1 MKKPETWRLGGIII
15 IALVAIFVDLNI
27 QHPDWAKNLIF
38 WQPAAQRDIALR
50 LGLDLQGGLQVL
62 LAADIPE
69 DQELDAA
76 SMETARRIVE
86 NRVNAM
92 GLTEPVVQAQG
103 ERRIIVELP
112 GIENPEQA
120 VDTIKGTALL
130 EFVDSGTIP
139 LPAGT
144 VITTTLG
151 GPDRTAPGA
160 ELTPT
165 DAISPTVEPAVIEPE
180 PTPESTEQPVEE
192 STEEPAEGA
201 DLPAMPE
208 KPPDRNGMYAEPPAM
223 QIDPDKTYIA
233 TIATVKGDIVVELFA
248 DKAPNTVNNFV
259 FLARQGFYDNTT
271 FHRVIED
278 FMAQGGDPTGTGT
291 GGPGYTFA
299 DEFHPDLRHD
309 HPGILSMANS
319 GPNTNGSQF
328 FITYEATPWL
338 DDAHSIFGQVID
350 GMDVLTSLTLRDPAQ
365 SPAFAGDLIETI
377 TITTT
382 DAPITPTVGITSTA
396 ESVVTSTQPTPVSPT
411 PTTRGQ
417 IVYKTILTGAGLN
430 AVGLDRNEQG
440 EYIIPIEFNPEGAEI
455 FANYTADHIGQYLC
469 IVLDKTV
476 ISCPRINDYIPQ
488 GRASIS
494 GAFTY
499 DSARQLA
506 VQLRYGALP
515 IPLRV
520 ESFNRIGATLGAE
533 SIEKSVR
540 AGIVGL
546 AIVLLFMLVYY
557 RLPGGLADAALII
570 YVLINFALYKLAPIT
585 LTLPGIAGF
594 ILSAGM
600 AVDANILI
608 FERMKEELRRGR
620 RLTTAV
626 EIGFSRA
633 WSSIRDGQLSTLL
646 ICAILFFFGTNF
658 GASIVKGFAV
668 TLAIGTVVNVFTAVF
683 ATRTFMR
690 QAAASSSNWL
700 ADRKWLLGV

>member
-1 MKKPETWRLGGIII
+1 MRKPETWRLTGIAI
-15 IALVAIFVDLNI
+15 IALIAIFVDLNI
-27 QHPDWAKNLIF
+27 QHPDWAENLIF
-38 WQPAAQRDIALR
+38 WQPTGQRDIALR

-62 LAADIPE
+62 LSADTPE
-69 DQELDAA
+69 GQELDTA

-86 NRVNAM
+86 NRVNSL

-120 VDTIKGTALL
+120 VETIKGTALL

-139 LPAGT
+139 LPPGT
-144 VITTTLG
+144 VLTTTEG
-151 GPDRTAPGA
+151 GPNLAVSGA
-160 ELTPT
+160 EWTPT
-165 DAISPTVEPAVIEPE
+165 DVITATDEPAVTTPE
-180 PTPESTEQPVEE
+180 PTEQP
-192 STEEPAEGA
+192 TEEPAEEPTEET
-201 DLPAMPE
+201 DLPPMPE
-208 KPPDRNGMYAEPPAM
+208 NPPDRNGMYTEPPAM
-223 QIDPDKTYIA
+223 QIDPEKTYLA

-248 DKAPNTVNNFV
+248 DKVPNTVNNFV

-291 GGPGYTFA
+291 GGAGYSFA
-299 DEFHPDLRHD
+299 DEFHSDLRHD
-309 HPGILSMANS
+309 RPGILSMANS
-319 GPNTNGSQF
+319 GPDTNSSQF

-338 DDAHSIFGQVID
+338 DDRHSVFGQVVE
-350 GMDVLTSLTLRDPAQ
+350 GMDVLRSLTLRDPSQ

-377 TITTT
+377 SITTT
-382 DAPITPTVGITSTA
+382 TGITSST
-396 ESVVTSTQPTPVSPT
+396 ESVVTPTLLTPTPSPS
-411 PTTRGQ
+411 PARGP
-417 IVYKTILTGAGLN
+417 IIYETILTGAGLN
-430 AVGLDRNEQG
+430 AVGLDRNDQG
-440 EYIIPIEFNPEGAEI
+440 EYIIPIEFNPDAAEV
-455 FANYTADHIGQYLC
+455 FAQYTSDHIGQYLC
-469 IVLDKTV
+469 IVLDKIV

-488 GRASIS
+488 GRATIS
-494 GAFTY
+494 GAFTF

-533 SIEKSVR
+533 SVEKSVR
-540 AGIVGL
+540 AGVVGL
-546 AIVLLFMLVYY
+546 VIVLLFMLIYY
-557 RLPGGLADAALII
+557 RLPGGLADIALII

-620 RLTTAV
+620 RLATAV

-633 WSSIRDGQLSTLL
+633 WPSIRDGQLSTLI

-683 ATRTFMR
+683 ATRAFMR
-690 QAAASSSNWL
+690 QLAASASSWL
-700 ADRKWLLGV
+700 AERKWLLGV

>member
-1 MKKPETWRLGGIII
+1 MRKSETWQLAVIVI
-15 IALVAIFVDLNI
+15 IAIVAIFVDLNI
-27 QHPDWAKNLIF
+27 EHPEWAKNLVF

-62 LAADIPE
+62 LSADSPE

-86 NRVNAM
+86 NRVNGM

-120 VDTIKGTALL
+120 VETIKGTALL
-130 EFVDSGTIP
+130 EFVDAGNIP
-139 LPAGT
+139 LPPGT
-144 VITTTLG
+144 ILTTTLG
-151 GPDRTAPGA
+151 GPGLGSTEP
-160 ELTPT
+160 ESLLT
-165 DAISPTVEPAVIEPE
+165 DAIEPAAESAVIESD
-180 PTPESTEQPVEE
+180 PTPQSTQEATSEGQESLVPEN
-192 STEEPAEGA
+192 PA
-201 DLPAMPE
+201 
-208 KPPDRNGMYAEPPAM
+208 DRNDMYDEAPEI
-223 QIDPDKTYIA
+223 QTESGKTYLA
-233 TIATVKGDIVVELFA
+233 TLSTAKGDIVIELFA

-259 FLARQGFYDNTT
+259 FLARQGFYNNTT
-271 FHRVIED
+271 FHRVLPD

-291 GGPGYTFA
+291 GGPGYSFA

-309 HPGILSMANS
+309 RPGILSMANS

-328 FITYEATPWL
+328 FIIYEPTPWL
-338 DDAHSIFGQVID
+338 DDQHSVFGHVIA
-350 GMDVLTSLTLRDPAQ
+350 GMDVLQSLTPRDPTQ
-365 SPAFAGDLIETI
+365 SPASSGDLIETI
-377 TITTT
+377 TITTSDSPLT
-382 DAPITPTVGITSTA
+382 STVEITSGA
-396 ESVVTSTQPTPVSPT
+396 EGAIVQPTPT
-411 PTTRGQ
+411 PPPPPARGP
-417 IVYKTILTGAGLN
+417 KTYETVLTGAGLKS
-430 AVGLDRNEQG
+430 VGLDRTDQG
-440 EYIIPIEFNPEGAEI
+440 EYIIPIEFNPDAGVEFAE
-455 FANYTADHIGQYLC
+455 YTAAHVGQYLC
-469 IVLDKTV
+469 IVLDKIV
-476 ISCPRINDYIPQ
+476 ISCPTIQEAIPS

-494 GAFTY
+494 GQFTFE
-499 DSARQLA
+499 SARQLA

-533 SIEKSVR
+533 SVEKSVR
-540 AGIVGL
+540 AGAVGL
-546 AIVLLFMLVYY
+546 VIVLLFMLIYY

-570 YVLINFALYKLAPIT
+570 YVLINFALYKLMPIT

-594 ILSAGM
+594 ILSSGM

-620 RLTTAV
+620 RLATAV

-633 WSSIRDGQLSTLL
+633 WPSIRDGQLSTLI

-658 GASIVKGFAV
+658 CASIVKGFAV
-668 TLAIGTVVNVFTAVF
+668 TLTIGTVVNVFTAVF

-690 QAAASSSNWL
+690 QIAASAGNWL
-700 ADRKWLLGV
+700 AERKWLLGV